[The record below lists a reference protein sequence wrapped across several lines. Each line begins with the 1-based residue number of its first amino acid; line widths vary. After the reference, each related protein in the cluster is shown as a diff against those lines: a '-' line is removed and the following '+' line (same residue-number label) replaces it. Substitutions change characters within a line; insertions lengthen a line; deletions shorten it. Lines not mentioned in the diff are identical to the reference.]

1 MEKNKQTTTTIK
13 KNLNQIADFR
23 VEGQKFEKANTKPTK
38 NLYAITR
45 MLARIDNAKPF
56 KKYEER
62 LAATQQEIAD
72 IQVKYQATNEEG
84 HLLYEDKECTIKK
97 FTSDNEKACRKEVVE
112 VNKKWEAEMEKL
124 FEKEIELEPFIIED
138 ESFLKSLTFKQ
149 IEAFRGFVI
158 PENFEP
164 TFED

>member
-1 MEKNKQTTTTIK
+1 MEKNKQTTATIK

-23 VEGQKFEKANTKPTK
+23 VEAQKVERLSTKPTK
-38 NLYAITR
+38 SVYAITR

-62 LAATQQEIAD
+62 LAEVNQEIAD
-72 IQVKYQATNEEG
+72 VQVSFQATNSEG
-84 HLLYEDKECTIKK
+84 HLLYEDDECTIKK
-97 FTSDNEKACRKEVVE
+97 FTADNEKACRKQVVGI
-112 VNKKWEAEMEKL
+112 NKEWTKEMEKL

-149 IEAFRGFVI
+149 IEAFNGFVI